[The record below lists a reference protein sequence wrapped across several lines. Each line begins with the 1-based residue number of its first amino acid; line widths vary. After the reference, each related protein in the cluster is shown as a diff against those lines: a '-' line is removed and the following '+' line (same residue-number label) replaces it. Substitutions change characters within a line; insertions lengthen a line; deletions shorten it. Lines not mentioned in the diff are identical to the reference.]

1 MASTSRR
8 TRSAGS
14 RNFGTPYRSIPPG
27 SGIASSTVTAQ
38 PSRARSCAQVIPATP
53 APTTAARF
61 PFGVGVT
68 DPAAVDISSVLRR
81 SDAASTPNRSVV
93 VRLIARI
100 DTGRSMVPR
109 RHAVSHGAPH
119 TRPQMDAN
127 GFGPLAIRYAR
138 A

>member
-1 MASTSRR
+1 MPNNGQINCDCAFWSPLIL
-8 TRSAGS
+8 
-14 RNFGTPYRSIPPG
+14 GTI
-27 SGIASSTVTAQ
+27 I
-38 PSRARSCAQVIPATP
+38 
-53 APTTAARF
+53 
-61 PFGVGVT
+61 GVGVT